1 MGNFFKKLADP
12 GGIFTGKKD
21 IAGVFDPGGALI
33 KSGTGTDVH
42 RVADPGGLYSGK
54 DPKLFSSESASANS
68 STDDKAAAII
78 REKYDEYLS
87 LGKPIEQQILADLFN
102 PEEMNRQVM
111 ESRGLVSAG
120 FESGRNATA
129 DFRQRFG
136 NTRTAQEEQFESRRS
151 QIRQALAETETA
163 DGVRGM
169 VFDRDVNTAVDL
181 TRIGRGMSS
190 SAQAGMVSA
199 AGKAA
204 EREVA
209 NDAAKRADR
218 QSTIG
223 MGVAGATT
231 GFMVGGPVG
240 AAVGGVI
247 GIGVGMM
254 S

>member
-1 MGNFFKKLADP
+1 MLTADLVAGGGSVGARNAQRQLGNGIVPSRGWRSMASDP
-12 GGIFTGKKD
+12 NNMS
-21 IAGVFDPGGALI
+21 P
-33 KSGTGTDVH
+33 
-42 RVADPGGLYSGK
+42 
-54 DPKLFSSESASANS
+54 
-68 STDDKAAAII
+68 DDKAAAII

-136 NTRTAQEEQFESRRS
+136 DTRTAQEEQFESRRS

-218 QSTIG
+218 QSTVG
-223 MGVAGATT
+223 LGVAGATT
-231 GFMVGGPVG
+231 GAMVGLGPVG
-240 AAVGGVI
+240 AIVGGAI
-247 GIGVGMM
+247 GLGLGML